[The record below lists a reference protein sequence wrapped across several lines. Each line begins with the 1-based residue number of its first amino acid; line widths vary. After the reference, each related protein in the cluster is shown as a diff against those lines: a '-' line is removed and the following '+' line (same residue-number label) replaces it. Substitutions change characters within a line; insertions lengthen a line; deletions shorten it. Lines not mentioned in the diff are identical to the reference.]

1 MTATKQKHDQLS
13 VRLLADQTRTTAT
26 MIGVIRKQLD
36 CALRSMRIH
45 MSCGIVEDDVKG
57 NEMTPDEAHEEL
69 RSLASDAAS
78 LLTLLTK
85 AEQIASR
92 IG

>member
-1 MTATKQKHDQLS
+1 MTATKQKHDLS
-13 VRLLADQTRTTAT
+13 DVQFLADQTRAAAT
-26 MIGVIRKQLD
+26 QVDLVSKQLISS
-36 CALRSMRIH
+36 LRSMRMH
-45 MSCGIVEDDVKG
+45 TSCNIVEDDVKE

-85 AEQIASR
+85 AEQIAKR
-92 IG
+92 LG

>member
-1 MTATKQKHDQLS
+1 MTATKQKHDLS
-13 VRLLADQTRTTAT
+13 DVQFLADQTRTTAT
-26 MIGVIRKQLD
+26 MIGVSRKQLD

-45 MSCGIVEDDVKG
+45 MSCNIVEDDVKEK
-57 NEMTPDEAHEEL
+57 EMTPEEAYEEL

-78 LLTLLTK
+78 LLTLMTK
-85 AEQIASR
+85 AEQIAKR

>member
-1 MTATKQKHDQLS
+1 MTATKQKHDLS
-13 VRLLADQTRTTAT
+13 AVQLLAAQTRATAT
-26 MIGVIRKQLD
+26 QLGVISKQLD

-45 MSCGIVEDDVKG
+45 TSCNIVEADVKE

-69 RSLASDAAS
+69 RALLGDAAA

-85 AEQIASR
+85 AEQIATR